1 MTPVPRYRPHTGP
14 AILSA
19 GFRPFFLIAALWS
32 CFVVP
37 MSIAFIAGAK
47 QLPTAF
53 PPTVWHAHEM
63 AFGYGG
69 AVVAGFLL
77 TAIPNWTG
85 RLPLQGG
92 SLAVL
97 VLLWFCGRLAVLFSS
112 MIGLQASAIVD
123 LAFPAV
129 FLAVVAREI
138 VTGSNWRNLPMVGAL
153 ALLLIGNALT
163 HADTVGLSSASDA
176 GNRLGVA
183 TLLMLVSLIGG
194 RIVPSFTRNWLV
206 KQAPNTATPAQFDYV
221 DRIAL
226 VTTVVALLAWA
237 LTPEGAPT
245 PWLELAAGGALAAR
259 LARWRGERTLAEPLL
274 WLLHLAYGWL
284 SIDLLLL
291 GLNGATPLLPPTAP
305 LHALTVGAI
314 GTMALAVM
322 TRATLGHTG
331 RALVAG
337 PRTTAIYVMITLA
350 ALLRLIAPLL
360 GSNYVLGL
368 SLSAVAWCGAFDGF
382 VLFYFQALTRPR
394 VGGEGAPPI

>member
-1 MTPVPRYRPHTGP
+1 
-14 AILSA
+14 
-19 GFRPFFLIAALWS
+19 
-32 CFVVP
+32 
-37 MSIAFIAGAK
+37 MSIAFIAGAAE
-47 QLPTAF
+47 LPTAF
-53 PPTVWHAHEM
+53 PPNVWHAHEM
-63 AFGYGG
+63 AFGYGE

-112 MIGLQASAIVD
+112 MIGLQASAIGD

-138 VTGSNWRNLPMVGAL
+138 VTGRNWRNLPMVGAL

-163 HADTVGLSSASDA
+163 HADAVGLSSASEV

-237 LTPEGAPT
+237 LTPEGALT

-259 LARWRGERTLAEPLL
+259 LARWQGERTLAEPLL
-274 WLLHLAYGWL
+274 WVLHLAYGWL
-284 SIDLLLL
+284 SIGLLLL
-291 GLNGATPLLPPTAP
+291 GLNGVTPLLPPTAA

-314 GTMALAVM
+314 GTMTLAVM

-337 PRTTAIYVMITLA
+337 PRTTAIYAMITLA
-350 ALLRLIAPLL
+350 ALLRLMAPLL
-360 GSNYVLGL
+360 GSHYVLAL
-368 SLSAVAWCGAFDGF
+368 SLSAVTWCGAFGGF
-382 VLFYFQALTRPR
+382 VLFYFRPLTRPR
-394 VGGEGAPPI
+394 VGAEGAPPI